1 MIGTL
6 NLRVLPAATV
16 VTTDTVI
23 CAGETITWI
32 DGVVYNATT
41 IGKAYTAK
49 YAGTICDSVIGTLNL
64 RVLPAATIVTTDTVI
79 CAGETIT
86 WIDGVVYNATTIGK
100 AYTAKYAGT
109 TCDSLIGTLNL
120 RVLPAATIVTTD
132 TVICAGETI
141 TWIDGVVY
149 NATTIGK
156 AYTAKYAGTTCDS
169 IIATLNL
176 TVKPAATVVTT
187 DTVICAG
194 ETITWIDGVVYNA
207 TTIGK
212 VYTAQYAGTICD
224 SIIGT
229 LNLTVL
235 PAATIVTTDTV
246 ICAGETIT
254 WIDGVVY
261 NATTIG
267 KVHTVQYAGTICDSI
282 IATLNLTVLPE
293 TVTEN
298 EKLTICESEF
308 PYSWR
313 GQTLTTIG
321 TYNAVDKFVGHDCDS
336 VIYVLELQ
344 TYVMTLPDNVT
355 MPIAVCGNP
364 VDVTDA
370 TADIEGHIASTD
382 LYAPNAEVT
391 WYVYNNGTWTI
402 MDSNPIKGGVTD
414 VTVKYVITS
423 DCDTIESDELVV
435 TVEAQTPENDVD
447 MDNVL
452 IVSKYENRIFLL
464 HLKDFETRFNWVPTP
479 EEVTWYKVVNE
490 IDIIG
495 VDGPEGDDIFV
506 GTGHAYNEPDGS
518 TIKPGDYYAVII
530 RNTVEHPDDCHTTM
544 KSVILSSGAVAMI
557 PELVSNVVS
566 PDENLKLINLSSE
579 EITEVYVYNM
589 TGELI
594 ETYVVEKDSEFIFNA
609 AHVSGY
615 YLIDVK
621 TANAKTT
628 LRYIVK

>member
-1 MIGTL
+1 MT
-6 NLRVLPAATV
+6 VLPATTV

-32 DGVVYNATT
+32 DGVVY
-41 IGKAYTAK
+41 
-49 YAGTICDSVIGTLNL
+49 D
-64 RVLPAATIVTTDTVI
+64 
-79 CAGETIT
+79 
-86 WIDGVVYNATTIGK
+86 
-100 AYTAKYAGT
+100 
-109 TCDSLIGTLNL
+109 
-120 RVLPAATIVTTD
+120 
-132 TVICAGETI
+132 
-141 TWIDGVVY
+141 
-149 NATTIGK
+149 
-156 AYTAKYAGTTCDS
+156 
-169 IIATLNL
+169 
-176 TVKPAATVVTT
+176 
-187 DTVICAG
+187 
-194 ETITWIDGVVYNA
+194 A

-212 VYTAQYAGTICD
+212 VYTA
-224 SIIGT
+224 
-229 LNLTVL
+229 
-235 PAATIVTTDTV
+235 
-246 ICAGETIT
+246 
-254 WIDGVVY
+254 
-261 NATTIG
+261 
-267 KVHTVQYAGTICDSI
+267 QYAGTICDSI

-298 EKLTICESEF
+298 EKLIICESDF

-344 TYVMTLPDNVT
+344 TYVMTLPDNVA

-364 VDVTDA
+364 VDVADA
-370 TADIEGHIASTD
+370 TADIEEYIASVD

-391 WYVYNNGTWTI
+391 WYINGDVNN
-402 MDSNPIKGGVTD
+402 DPIKGGVID

-423 DCDTIESDELVV
+423 DCGSIESEEFIV
-435 TVEAQTPENDVD
+435 TVEAPTPENDVD

-464 HLKDFETRFNWVPTP
+464 HLNDFEARFGWSPTP
-479 EEVTWYKVVNE
+479 EQVNWYKVVNE
-490 IDIIG
+490 QDF
-495 VDGPEGDDIFV
+495 VTSDGPTGDDILV

-518 TIKPGDYYAVII
+518 TIKPGEYYAVII
-530 RNTVEHPDDCHTTM
+530 RTEVENPDDCHTTM
-544 KSVILSSGAVAMI
+544 RSIILTSDAIALV

>member
-1 MIGTL
+1 M
-6 NLRVLPAATV
+6 
-16 VTTDTVI
+16 
-23 CAGETITWI
+23 
-32 DGVVYNATT
+32 
-41 IGKAYTAK
+41 
-49 YAGTICDSVIGTLNL
+49 
-64 RVLPAATIVTTDTVI
+64 PAATIVTTDTVI

-86 WIDGVVYNATTIGK
+86 WIDGI
-100 AYTAKYAGT
+100 
-109 TCDSLIGTLNL
+109 
-120 RVLPAATIVTTD
+120 
-132 TVICAGETI
+132 
-141 TWIDGVVY
+141 
-149 NATTIGK
+149 
-156 AYTAKYAGTTCDS
+156 
-169 IIATLNL
+169 
-176 TVKPAATVVTT
+176 
-187 DTVICAG
+187 
-194 ETITWIDGVVYNA
+194 VYNA

-212 VYTAQYAGTICD
+212 VYTA
-224 SIIGT
+224 
-229 LNLTVL
+229 
-235 PAATIVTTDTV
+235 
-246 ICAGETIT
+246 
-254 WIDGVVY
+254 
-261 NATTIG
+261 
-267 KVHTVQYAGTICDSI
+267 QYAGTICDSI

-298 EKLTICESEF
+298 EKLIICESEF

-355 MPIAVCGNP
+355 MPIAVCDNP

-370 TADIEGHIASTD
+370 TADIEDHIASTD

-435 TVEAQTPENDVD
+435 TVEAPTPENDVD

-495 VDGPEGDDIFV
+495 VDGPAGDDIFV

-544 KSVILSSGAVAMI
+544 KSVILSSGVVAMI